1 MKEYKVE
8 TWKIGLSKNTE
19 RLEATLNEFAN
30 QGWQVIH
37 VAENTTRIIFERD
50 KNR

>member
-8 TWKIGLSKNTE
+8 KWKMGLNKNGE
-19 RLEATLNEFAN
+19 RLEATLNEFAK

-37 VAENTTRIIFERD
+37 IAENSATVVFERN